1 MTFIAS
7 RTEGSSED
15 IEAALGPPPWSVLEW
30 SVIAVIA
37 IPFVIGIIALL
48 GGSDANFRSVGDNAL
63 NELRMRDFGHHTL
76 LLGPYS
82 RDGWSH
88 PGPALYYLFAIPYR
102 IFGSRSSAFSA
113 CALTLNGAAVVSMIV
128 IARRTSGRLMMLL
141 VAAAVAIITM
151 NLGWEVLRNPWN
163 PYVTILPFGLL
174 FLSCWALACGH
185 RWHLPLAAAVATFC
199 VQTHIVYLPVAAA
212 LVTWGGVGALVTH
225 RRDRRRRE
233 GATWGIGALV
243 ATVAILAVMWAP
255 PIIDQITGTGNLNT
269 IRVYFQTHS
278 DTRGLGD
285 AFRVVGEEFTLSPD
299 WVTGSEPPLIIS
311 GEPQSLL
318 RTPIPLLGL
327 VWFAIGALAWRRQRT
342 DVRQFAIG
350 AVVLTGA
357 AFAAVAQTTGT
368 LYDYRLRM
376 LWIAGAFTAV
386 AAVGLAARRWLF
398 QPGAQRALTTVL
410 VVTVLFAGTVATS
423 DATTGRPPD
432 RAYVQRV
439 PSFGQHM
446 ISKLRSGHG
455 VLLLRSASLA
465 ASLYTGAV
473 AIELEQAGLPIRFD
487 AFKVTELTLG
497 AHRLYRSGPIRGV
510 ITIAVD
516 ASVDSLRTQPHQ
528 RLIASWSQE
537 STRRRMRDLTELRRI
552 SVKAGARDHSTAA
565 TLTRVTELLRRTAT
579 VGIFFSRTRPAD
591 SVPPAR

>member
-1 MTFIAS
+1 MTLIAG
-7 RTEGSSED
+7 RTEGPSED
-15 IEAALGPPPWSVLEW
+15 IEAGLPSSDWSVLEW
-30 SVIAVIA
+30 IVIAVIA

-48 GGSDANFRSVGDNAL
+48 GGGAANFRSVGDNAL
-63 NELRMRDFGHHTL
+63 NELRMRDIGHHAL

-88 PGPALYYLFAIPYR
+88 PGPVLFYLFAIPYR

-113 CALTLNGAAVVSMIV
+113 CALTLNGVAAISMVV
-128 IARRTSGRLMMLL
+128 IARRTSGRMMMLL

-163 PYVTILPFGLL
+163 PYVTILPLGLL
-174 FLSCWALACGH
+174 FVSCWALACGH

-199 VQTHIVYLPVAAA
+199 VQTHIAYLPVAAA
-212 LVTWGGVGALVTH
+212 LVAWGAVGAVVAH
-225 RRDRRRRE
+225 RRDRRRSER
-233 GATWGIGALV
+233 ATRGIGALV
-243 ATVAILAVMWAP
+243 ATVAILMVMWTP
-255 PIIDQITGTGNLNT
+255 PIIDQISGTGNLNT

-278 DTRGLGD
+278 DTRGIGD
-285 AFRVVGEEFTLSPD
+285 AFRVVGEEFTLSPG
-299 WVTGSEPPLIIS
+299 WITGSEPPLIT

-327 VWFAIGALAWRRQRT
+327 IWFAVGALAWRRQRT

-357 AFAAVAQTTGT
+357 AFAAVAQTTGL

-386 AAVGLAARRWLF
+386 AAVGLAARRWLRP
-398 QPGAQRALTTVL
+398 PGTQRALTTVL
-410 VVTVLFAGTVATS
+410 VVTVLLAGTVSAS
-423 DATTGRPPD
+423 AATTDLPPD
-432 RAYVQRV
+432 QAYVRRV
-439 PSFGQHM
+439 PSFGRHM
-446 ISKLRSGHG
+446 MNTLRAGEG

-465 ASLYTGAV
+465 ASIYTGTV

-487 AFKVTELTLG
+487 AFKVTELTFG
-497 AHRLYRSGPIRGV
+497 THRLYRSGQIRGV

-516 ASVDSLRTQPHQ
+516 QSVDLLRAQPHQ

-537 STRRRMRDLTELRRI
+537 SPSRRVRDLAELRRLY
-552 SVKAGARDHSTAA
+552 VKARTLDHTAA
-565 TLTRVTELLRRTAT
+565 AQTRIGELLRRTAT
-579 VGIFFSRTRPAD
+579 VGIFFSRSLPAV
-591 SVPPAR
+591 SAPPAR